1 MEGSANFTPPQS
13 VADVEQLI
21 KRLYIPGSAAQ
32 NISNQL
38 LQLGRSQDA
47 WNLADGLMA
56 SEDASV
62 RYNAAIMFTQKLNNE
77 GSVSDPEL
85 SRW

>member
-1 MEGSANFTPPQS
+1 MDNATNSTLPQS
-13 VADVEQLI
+13 VAEVEKLI
-21 KRLYIPGSAAQ
+21 KRLYIPGEAVH

-38 LQLGRSQDA
+38 IELGRSQDA
-47 WNLADGLMA
+47 WNLADQLMA
-56 SEDASV
+56 SEDNTV

-77 GSVSDPEL
+77 GSVPDPEL